1 MLRTRARTVRVCS
14 LSVRKGTYSI
24 VARDPVSGDL
34 GVAVQSHWFSVG
46 SVVTWGR
53 PGVGTVA
60 TQSVADPAYGPRTLD
75 RLTAGEDVEA
85 ALRAQLQDDDL
96 RDVRQV
102 AAIAAGG
109 RAAVHTG
116 ADCILHASHVSGEG
130 FTCQANMMARPGVP
144 EAMAEAFVAATDA
157 PDLAGR
163 LLAAL
168 EGAERAGGD
177 VRGRQSAAL
186 LVVAADPKALVPK
199 LELRVEDDPDPV
211 AELGRLLVLGRA
223 YALAEEADELLG
235 GGDAEH
241 AGRLYQRASELAPDS
256 DELLFWAGLSLAQTG
271 DLEGGVEAVRRA
283 AAVHPGWLDL
293 LDRLSDDFAPAGA
306 AVRAALSRP
315 R

>member
-1 MLRTRARTVRVCS
+1 MLRTRARTVCVCS

-60 TQSVADPAYGPRTLD
+60 TQSVAEPAYGPRTLE
-75 RLTAGEDVEA
+75 RLAAGEEVGP
-85 ALRAQLQDDDL
+85 ALHAQLQEDDL
-96 RDVRQV
+96 RAVRQV
-102 AAIAAGG
+102 AAVDAHGHV
-109 RAAVHTG
+109 AVHTG
-116 ADCILHASHVSGEG
+116 PDCIDHASHVEREG

-144 EAMAEAFVAATDA
+144 EAMAAAYEASDA

-168 EGAERAGGD
+168 EGAEDAGGD

-186 LVVAADPKALVPK
+186 LVVSADTADLVPK
-199 LELRVEDDPDPV
+199 LELRVEDHADPI

-223 YALAEEADELLG
+223 YALADEADELLG
-235 GGDAEH
+235 AGDAEE
-241 AGRLYQRASELAPDS
+241 AGRMYLQASEMAPDS

-271 DLEGGVEAVRRA
+271 DLQAGVDAVRRA
-283 AAVHPGWLDL
+283 AAVHGGWLDL

-306 AVRAALSRP
+306 AVRDALRG
-315 R
+315 